1 VKRLFGTDGI
11 RGVAGEP
18 PLDRPGVS
26 RFGEALA
33 RVLQEQHGQ
42 GCRVVLG
49 RDTRESGPWLR
60 DAVVSGLVSAGAT
73 AVDTGVITTPG
84 LAHVM
89 LTHGFDAGV
98 MISASHNPFRDN
110 GLKVFGRGGFKLSDE
125 IEQRVERL
133 MLDAPS
139 ATVIDS
145 ARPVV
150 EDGVQVRSYVE
161 HLQRAI
167 APGSL
172 TGVRVVLDC
181 ANGSACAFAPD
192 IFRHH
197 GAEVTVIGDAP
208 DGKNINL
215 GCGSLHLH
223 RLARA
228 VQDSAADLGIAFD
241 GDADR
246 ALAVDRQGRPAD
258 GDHILYIVARWLQRQ
273 GRLRGDA
280 VVATIMSNLWLEQ
293 RLADTGIRLH
303 RTSVGDKYVLERML
317 DDDLVLGGEQSGHV
331 IYSDH
336 ATTGDGILTGLL
348 LLAALQD
355 AQRPLGAFLDEI
367 TPFPQVQIN
376 VRVRT
381 KPDLRRHPTV
391 GPAVGEVERA
401 LVDKG
406 RVVLRYSGTE
416 PVARIM
422 VEGLDADAVRA
433 HAERLA
439 RLVDG
444 ELGES

>member
-1 VKRLFGTDGI
+1 MKRLFGTDGI

-18 PLDRPGVS
+18 PLDRPGVR

-33 RVLQEQHGQ
+33 RILEEEHARPG
-42 GCRVVLG
+42 RVALG
-49 RDTRESGPWLR
+49 RDTRESGSWLT
-60 DAVVSGLVSAGAT
+60 DAVGRGLASRGAT

-84 LAHVM
+84 LAHV
-89 LTHGFDAGV
+89 LQTGGFDAGV

-110 GLKVFGRGGFKLSDE
+110 GLKAFGRGGCKFSDDM
-125 IEQRVERL
+125 EQRVETL
-133 MLDAPS
+133 MLDPAIETPR
-139 ATVIDS
+139 DS
-145 ARPVV
+145 AGSVI
-150 EDGVQVRSYVE
+150 EDGSLARGYVE
-161 HLQRAI
+161 HLERVVT
-167 APGSL
+167 PGSFAGL
-172 TGVRVVLDC
+172 RVVLDC

-208 DGKNINL
+208 DGKNINRD
-215 GCGSLHLH
+215 CGSTHLD

-228 VQDSAADLGIAFD
+228 VRDSASDLGIAFD

-246 ALAVDRQGRPAD
+246 ALAVDRTGRTAD
-258 GDHILYIVARWLQRQ
+258 GDHILYITARWLQRQ

-280 VVATIMSNLWLEQ
+280 VVATIMSNLWLEK
-293 RLADTGIRLH
+293 RLADLGIRLH
-303 RTSVGDKYVLERML
+303 RTTVGDKYVLERML

-331 IYSDH
+331 IFRDH

-348 LLAALQD
+348 LLAALKD
-355 AQRPLGAFLDEI
+355 EERPLGEFLDEI

-376 VRVRT
+376 VGVRT
-381 KPDLRRHPTV
+381 RPDLRRHPEV
-391 GPAVGEVERA
+391 GPAVAEVEQA
-401 LVDKG
+401 LADTG

-416 PVARIM
+416 RVARIM

-439 RLVDG
+439 RVVDG
-444 ELGES
+444 ELGEG